1 MRTPKAYKPPIL
13 EKHVQQTVTEF
24 LQLDGWRPL
33 RMEGSNDRGFVRRAV
48 AHMAAVAQL
57 KPFIG
62 LITNCLQSCWKTT
75 GVGELAMPDYLYI
88 RYAHFIDHRPDS
100 SSLYHKAA
108 EVLWIEFKRKNEQPK
123 TEQLA
128 WHEAERKR
136 GALVMVVDDIDAF
149 IAWYKTSGLQRR

>member
-48 AHMAAVAQL
+48 ANMAAVAQL

-88 RYAHFIDHRPDS
+88 RYGAPM
-100 SSLYHKAA
+100 YHGNGVYEQDCQAD
-108 EVLWIEFKRKNEQPK
+108 VLWIEFKRKNEQPK

-136 GALVMVVDDIDAF
+136 GAMVMVVDDIDAF